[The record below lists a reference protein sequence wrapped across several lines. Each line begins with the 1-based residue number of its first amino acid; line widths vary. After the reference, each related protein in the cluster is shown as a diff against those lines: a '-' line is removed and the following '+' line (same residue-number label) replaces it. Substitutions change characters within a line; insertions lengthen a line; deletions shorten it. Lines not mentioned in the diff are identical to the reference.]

1 MSTLKGTFPEFYDP
15 AYYELTPQQLAAF
28 RRWCTIA
35 LDASCLLS
43 LYVYTERTRNDFLD
57 TLAAMN
63 DRIWLPHQA
72 AYEYEKNRIVKIKK
86 QITISEEVRKVLRS
100 SRGTL
105 QEEAGKPLQKV
116 CGRTEHPFVAL
127 APIRRRVEEVIQE
140 AHEELEAAEEAYKGF
155 LVDDPVRE
163 RLNKITKGRIGEAYS
178 PKELESIYSEGFW
191 RYDREQPPGYMDARG
206 RNPKTGVEKYGD
218 LVLWNQVMDR
228 GLSTK
233 RSVLLVTN
241 DLKED
246 WWRDVNDR
254 SAGPRVELLSEMKR
268 RASVRFLLND
278 SPGFFSWASTHL
290 ERRARH
296 TALEEVKRVAGP
308 PQLQLLGAFTRDF
321 ARRVNEITAF
331 PEITAFS
338 SRVAAVLDAAQDAS
352 KLQMDAIYEEIQQLA
367 RLTRQSISIPVWPYI
382 LPTSREA
389 DGTEQSDGAD
399 NETNSGSDE
408 EDPRSPTSA

>member
-1 MSTLKGTFPEFYDP
+1 MTTLKDTFPAFYNP
-15 AYYELTPQQLAAF
+15 TYYKLSPQQLAAF

-43 LYVYTERTRNDFLD
+43 LYVYTERTRSDFLD
-57 TLAAMN
+57 TLEAIN

-72 AYEYEKNRIVKIKK
+72 AYEYEKNRIGKIKK
-86 QITISEEVRKVLRS
+86 QISISEEVRKALRS
-100 SRGTL
+100 GKGTL

-116 CGRTEHPFVAL
+116 CGRIQHPFVTL
-127 APIRRRVEEVIQE
+127 APVRRRVEDVIQE

-163 RLNKITKGRIGEAYS
+163 RLDKITKGRIGEAYG
-178 PKELESIYSEGFW
+178 PRELESIYSEGFW
-191 RYDREQPPGYMDARG
+191 RYDREQPPGYMDAKG

-218 LVLWNQVMDR
+218 LVLWHQLMDR

-254 SAGPRVELLSEMKR
+254 SAGPRVELLAEMKR
-268 RASVRFLLND
+268 TASVRLLLND

-296 TALEEVKRVAGP
+296 AALEEVKRVAGP
-308 PQLQLLGAFTRDF
+308 PQLQFLDVLTRDF
-321 ARRVNEITAF
+321 ARRVNEMTAF
-331 PEITAFS
+331 PEITALS

-352 KLQMDAIYEEIQQLA
+352 KSQMAAMYEEIQQLA
-367 RLTRQSISIPVWPYI
+367 RLAQESISIPVWPYI
-382 LPTSREA
+382 LPALQDTDE
-389 DGTEQSDGAD
+389 TELTGNGDDKAEGA
-399 NETNSGSDE
+399 SDE
-408 EDPRSPTSA
+408 GDPKHPKNV